1 MSGNNKNID
10 EVREIVRVRLAQLS
24 RGVGEFRETYLMS
37 DDKFSGVRFE
47 QGNFKALW
55 KLDSVEVQVFR
66 DQQQVLL
73 ISTEASSDGTRR
85 VA

>member
-1 MSGNNKNID
+1 MSETKKNID

-37 DDKFSGVRFE
+37 EDKFSGVRFE

-55 KLDSVEVQVFR
+55 KLDSQEVQVFR
-66 DQQQVLL
+66 DQQQILL
-73 ISTEASSDGTRR
+73 ISTEAPSDVNRR